1 MLGNY
6 DLLITSMSGWETYSA
21 YDRILSDSQGISTGS
36 ASDQVKAAI
45 NKLNASYGQKA
56 VNESL
61 KEVNSV
67 LNRLAPVIPVSRQ
80 KEFTAV
86 SADLKNCRM
95 TRYDPF
101 IINEYDI
108 RVK

>member
-1 MLGNY
+1 MKSIRQELGEDNP
-6 DLLITSMSGWETYSA
+6 
-21 YDRILSDSQGISTGS
+21 LSDADEYQKKTEELKEMCIR
-36 ASDQVKAAI
+36 DRVKAAI

-101 IINEYDI
+101 IINVYDI